1 MKFIKSTALFAIFSA
16 YLTAC
21 SATPEQCDPNV
32 ELSVFGKAACSF
44 SGSYDQRIQQKEK
57 ILLDEKA
64 TNKELNNIYSQIK
77 TQQSAVNQSAA
88 QKKAQLAKLNKSVNA
103 LTADLK
109 KKASGKADLLKQIN
123 EVEQQLKKVNSS
135 SSASEAEK
143 QLELQKLQ
151 SKLSSLQQ
159 AIGI

>member
-1 MKFIKSTALFAIFSA
+1 MKSIKLTLFAILSA

-21 SATPEQCDPNV
+21 SATPEECDPAV

-44 SGSYDQRIQQKEK
+44 SGSYDKRIEQKEK

-64 TNKELNNIYSQIK
+64 TSKELNSIYSQIK
-77 TQQSAVNQSAA
+77 AQQNAVNQSAA
-88 QKKAQLAKLNKSVNA
+88 QKKAQLAKLNKSVNS

-109 KKASGKADLLKQIN
+109 KKAAGKSGLMKQIN
-123 EVEQQLKKVNSS
+123 EVEQQLKNVNN